1 MRALGIT
8 EIETFP
14 FPTAP
19 PVHSLKAALDMLIN
33 LGAIAKSRANVAAS
47 MEDVLSGSMSA
58 STDLSLAQRQ
68 EKQMKELEKRKRL
81 QAGGKLTKLGRLLA
95 KFPIK

>member
-33 LGAIAKSRANVAAS
+33 LGAIAKSRANVAS